1 MIEMHAACSRPRIL
15 LLYEQSIYG
24 LAIDQGC
31 APAEWSAHYKHLTVR
46 NSAPNTDIWLEK
58 CDSPPAA
65 VFNELF
71 LPNVIY
77 EQL

>member
-15 LLYEQSIYG
+15 LVYEQSISG

-31 APAEWSAHYKHLTVR
+31 APAEWSTSPSEIPLQIQTFDSKNAPRRPEPFLT
-46 NSAPNTDIWLEK
+46 NFFFL
-58 CDSPPAA
+58 
-65 VFNELF
+65 NE
-71 LPNVIY
+71 IY